1 MRTVPLGASG
11 LKVSEICLGA
21 LTFGMPKFGCDEA
34 ESQRIVDAFIEAGE
48 TSSTPRIRTLLAA
61 QKRSSAARW
70 ARRRSDIVLA
80 TKFGHHTGPGVNER
94 GSSRRH
100 IMAALEAS
108 LRRLGTDYVDLYQAH
123 FYDDSTPIEETL
135 DALADCVRA
144 GKVRYIG
151 CCNYYSWQLAEANKI
166 AEHRQGPEFVSCQ
179 IIYNVVKRDAEHRYF
194 KFAESQG
201 VSLLGYSPLQ
211 SGILAGVIER
221 DRPFPANSRVAA
233 SDMHRRVWLSD
244 EERIWKCVDAVKA
257 GAQRANVPMS
267 VLSLGWVLRKPAI
280 SSVLIGASS
289 AAELT
294 ENLSALDL
302 DVDPDIWAELDQATS
317 IPPSYPND
325 FYDRLV
331 MREGQGN

>member
-1 MRTVPLGASG
+1 MRTVPLGSSG

-34 ESQRIVDAFIEAGE
+34 ESQRIVDAFIEAGGNFFD
-48 TSSTPRIRTLLAA
+48 TSDSYVAGRSEEILGAA
-61 QKRSSAARW
+61 LG
-70 ARRRSDIVLA
+70 RRRSDIVLA

-166 AEHRQGPEFVSCQ
+166 AEYRQGPEFVSCQ

-194 KFAESQG
+194 KFAQSQG

-267 VLSLGWVLRKPAI
+267 VLSLGWVLRQPAI
-280 SSVLIGASS
+280 SSVLMGASS

-294 ENLSALDL
+294 ENLGVLDL

>member
-34 ESQRIVDAFIEAGE
+34 ESQRIVDAFLDAGGNFFD
-48 TSSTPRIRTLLAA
+48 TSDSYAAGRSEEILGRTLG
-61 QKRSSAARW
+61 
-70 ARRRSDIVLA
+70 RRRSDVVLA

-100 IMAALEAS
+100 ILAALEAS

-166 AEHRQGPEFVSCQ
+166 AEHRRG
-179 IIYNVVKRDAEHRYF
+179 
-194 KFAESQG
+194 
-201 VSLLGYSPLQ
+201 
-211 SGILAGVIER
+211 AGVR
-221 DRPFPANSRVAA
+221 
-233 SDMHRRVWLSD
+233 L
-244 EERIWKCVDAVKA
+244 
-257 GAQRANVPMS
+257 
-267 VLSLGWVLRKPAI
+267 L
-280 SSVLIGASS
+280 
-289 AAELT
+289 
-294 ENLSALDL
+294 
-302 DVDPDIWAELDQATS
+302 PDHL
-317 IPPSYPND
+317 
-325 FYDRLV
+325 
-331 MREGQGN
+331 